1 MQTGVTPQKQLM
13 LEFRNTEEQYVL
25 TSALATFN
33 SETQEE
39 LSTALVAY
47 LRFGIR
53 RQDFEFPFVQGIF
66 DNLVSYLDFTR
77 GKAEQIP
84 TDEFPSPVLYAMAY
98 WYDQHPDKTVMFSDN
113 SQHVHTY
120 ADVIAC
126 FPQLEEP
133 IRQNGHKPTDL
144 VEGD

>member
-1 MQTGVTPQKQLM
+1 MQTGATPQKQLM

-77 GKAEQIP
+77 GKADQIP
-84 TDEFPSPVLYAMAY
+84 TDEFPSPALY
-98 WYDQHPDKTVMFSDN
+98 
-113 SQHVHTY
+113 
-120 ADVIAC
+120 
-126 FPQLEEP
+126 
-133 IRQNGHKPTDL
+133 RHKSFTASHR
-144 VEGD
+144 